1 VDTVRHEFCDW
12 YIEIAKVKNSP
23 VTDKVMLYALGT
35 FYKVLH
41 PSLPFATEKLWEL
54 VGFKGPLMISEWP
67 QPLAIGDKNYR
78 INMLM
83 EMIAHRR
90 QLKTQVTD
98 KPHEKISIFVQG
110 NKDIQLLVEQHYELV
125 RDIIKVEKISYFEEH
140 QEIEDERQIA
150 MLMDI
155 KLGAKGIKSVDRRV
169 TLQDLEKQIAEE
181 EQFLQRMR
189 GMFTGDFAA
198 RAPESVIK
206 EKKKK
211 MEEVKSRIAAMQY
224 EINKIKMERK

>member
-1 VDTVRHEFCDW
+1 
-12 YIEIAKVKNSP
+12 
-23 VTDKVMLYALGT
+23 M
-35 FYKVLH
+35 
-41 PSLPFATEKLWEL
+41 
-54 VGFKGPLMISEWP
+54 
-67 QPLAIGDKNYR
+67 
-78 INMLM
+78 
-83 EMIAHRR
+83 
-90 QLKTQVTD
+90 
-98 KPHEKISIFVQG
+98 
-110 NKDIQLLVEQHYELV
+110 VEQHYELV